1 MALMCSELKPQDCH
15 RSKMIGVGLDA
26 EGFIAIHIDE
36 NGKPK
41 SQADVMNCIKANQFS
56 LFSGKAS
63 TGLTSRK
70 KYTRVDT
77 TTTTT
82 AEVVTLGVYGASEN
96 KFFGALAAAGVDT
109 FVDIRSRRG
118 MRGTEYA
125 FVNSQRLQE
134 RLKSMGVHY
143 VHVKELAPTDAVRQE
158 QKREDERTGVAKRQR
173 ERLGRTFIDAYERDV
188 LAGFD
193 AKSLMRQLPADAR
206 IIDRLVLCGKGL
218 NRLSSLIGR
227 RQAGSGLG

>member
-1 MALMCSELKPQDCH
+1 M
-15 RSKMIGVGLDA
+15 
-26 EGFIAIHIDE
+26 
-36 NGKPK
+36 
-41 SQADVMNCIKANQFS
+41 
-56 LFSGKAS
+56 
-63 TGLTSRK
+63 
-70 KYTRVDT
+70 DT

-125 FVNSQRLQE
+125 FVNSRRLQE

-173 ERLGRTFIDAYERDV
+173 ERLGRAFIDAYERDV

-193 AKSLMRQLPADAR
+193 ARSLMRQLPADAR
-206 IIDRLVLCGKGL
+206 IIALFCVERASTACHRSLVADKL
-218 NRLSSLIGR
+218 
-227 RQAGSGLG
+227 AAAWGSRVKHIEP